1 MLWNVSIEDSAYYPD
16 IEAETE
22 EQALLI
28 AYQWFYERS
37 PKITVERV
45 GEKNDTL
52 NSHLHFSLI
61 REMLKLVISNNDN
74 KMRL

>member
-45 GEKNDTL
+45 GEKNE
-52 NSHLHFSLI
+52 NI
-61 REMLKLVISNNDN
+61 
-74 KMRL
+74 